1 MNTSSSLFA
10 LLLTVIKLR
19 LTLESPI
26 TSDHVHKT
34 NDALHNYE
42 SNEDTLRLVSVIMR
56 HGERAPQ
63 DTYPNDPYVSDTM
76 KPYGWGQLTNVG
88 RVNQYNQGI
97 YLRQRYNQ
105 FLGQTYNPDIFYL
118 QCTSVDRT
126 KMSAMLEAAGLWKP
140 TEEQSFKSDFPWQ
153 PVTLFYQRRS
163 EDTLMLIWDTCPKY
177 GQTRNMILRLPE
189 VQEVQNK
196 NEQLYEELSNLTGMT
211 IATPDDVSSLY
222 STLKAEETMNLTLP
236 YWTKKYYPDKLI
248 PLTMYDFQLNT
259 YNDMLKRLKGGPM
272 IKKII
277 YDMLAKKERTLH
289 PETRKMFMYVGHDST
304 VVTLLDVLH
313 IWNNQMPE
321 YNIMIMIELHE
332 DTNGWNVQI
341 FLRNT
346 TNYEP
351 YPMTIPGCATI
362 CPINEFIQILKPM
375 IPDNWEEECKTDG
388 DYTLPPA
395 PAP

>member
-1 MNTSSSLFA
+1 
-10 LLLTVIKLR
+10 
-19 LTLESPI
+19 
-26 TSDHVHKT
+26 
-34 NDALHNYE
+34 
-42 SNEDTLRLVSVIMR
+42 
-56 HGERAPQ
+56 
-63 DTYPNDPYVSDTM
+63 
-76 KPYGWGQLTNVG
+76 
-88 RVNQYNQGI
+88 
-97 YLRQRYNQ
+97 
-105 FLGQTYNPDIFYL
+105 
-118 QCTSVDRT
+118 
-126 KMSAMLEAAGLWKP
+126 
-140 TEEQSFKSDFPWQ
+140 
-153 PVTLFYQRRS
+153 
-163 EDTLMLIWDTCPKY
+163 MLIWDTCPKY
-177 GQTRNMILRLPE
+177 SQVRNMILRLPE
-189 VQEVQNK
+189 VQDVQNK

-211 IATPDDVSSLY
+211 IATPDDVNSLY

-277 YDMLAKKERTLH
+277 YDMLAKKEKTLN

-332 DTNGWNVQI
+332 DANGWNVQI

-362 CPINEFIQILKPM
+362 CPIDEFIQILKPM

-388 DYTLPPA
+388 DYILPPA

>member
-1 MNTSSSLFA
+1 MYNRFFFF
-10 LLLTVIKLR
+10 VI
-19 LTLESPI
+19 
-26 TSDHVHKT
+26 
-34 NDALHNYE
+34 
-42 SNEDTLRLVSVIMR
+42 
-56 HGERAPQ
+56 Q
-63 DTYPNDPYVSDTM
+63 
-76 KPYGWGQLTNVG
+76 
-88 RVNQYNQGI
+88 
-97 YLRQRYNQ
+97 
-105 FLGQTYNPDIFYL
+105 
-118 QCTSVDRT
+118 
-126 KMSAMLEAAGLWKP
+126 
-140 TEEQSFKSDFPWQ
+140 
-153 PVTLFYQRRS
+153 
-163 EDTLMLIWDTCPKY
+163 
-177 GQTRNMILRLPE
+177 
-189 VQEVQNK
+189 
-196 NEQLYEELSNLTGMT
+196 
-211 IATPDDVSSLY
+211 
-222 STLKAEETMNLTLP
+222 ETMNLTLP